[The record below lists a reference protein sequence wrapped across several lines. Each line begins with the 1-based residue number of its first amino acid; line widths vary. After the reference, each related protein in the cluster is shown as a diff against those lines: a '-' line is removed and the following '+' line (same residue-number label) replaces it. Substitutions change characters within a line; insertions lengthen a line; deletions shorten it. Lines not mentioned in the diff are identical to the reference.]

1 MTQAPPLLQSAPP
14 RPGPA
19 APRRAT
25 LSECLAIQARVI
37 GAVIM
42 RELHTRYGRDNIG
55 YLWLIAEP
63 LMLGSIISFLHA
75 GGRDNGIDPVA
86 FTVTGYCNFI
96 MFRGIV
102 NRSEGSLQVNLPLL
116 YHRMVTVFDITFGRA
131 LLEAAGS
138 ISAFAILMTYCVA
151 LGYAEFPARPLYLLM
166 GIGYIFWFSC
176 SISMIIAGGTHERS
190 FCERLVHPFSYFM
203 IPLSGAF
210 YMVSWIPERYR
221 YYLLLNPFPHMFEM
235 IRYGV
240 FADTNLEYV
249 DFGYVTAACSL
260 LTLFGLMAMRTVNSR
275 IHLS

>member
-1 MTQAPPLLQSAPP
+1 MTQTFPQST
-14 RPGPA
+14 
-19 APRRAT
+19 RRAT
-25 LSECLAIQARVI
+25 LRECLAIQARVI

-63 LMLGSIISFLHA
+63 LMLGTIISTLHS
-75 GGRDNGIDPVA
+75 GGHESGINPVA

-102 NRSEGSLQVNLPLL
+102 NRSEGSLHANLPLL

-131 LLEAAGS
+131 LLEAAGT
-138 ISAFAILMTYCVA
+138 ISAFTILLSFCVA
-151 LGYAEFPARPLYLLM
+151 LGFVGLPQRPLYM
-166 GIGYIFWFSC
+166 AAGIGYIFWFSFA
-176 SISMIIAGGTHERS
+176 ISMIIAGGTHDHSFWERM
-190 FCERLVHPFSYFM
+190 VHPFTYFM

-210 YMVSWIPERYR
+210 YMVGWIPEKYR
-221 YYLLLNPFPHMFEM
+221 YYLMFNPLPHMFEI

-240 FADTNLEYV
+240 FPNASLEYV
-249 DFGYVTAACSL
+249 DFGYISAACAV
-260 LTLFGLMAMRTVNSR
+260 LTLFGLLAMRSVKSR

>member
-1 MTQAPPLLQSAPP
+1 MIPSTTANPNPVAASRRPSLL
-14 RPGPA
+14 
-19 APRRAT
+19 
-25 LSECLAIQARVI
+25 ECLSIQARVI

-63 LMLGSIISFLHA
+63 LMLGSIISLLHS
-75 GGRDNGIDPVA
+75 GGSDNGIDPVA

-102 NRSEGSLQVNLPLL
+102 NRAEGSLHANLPLL

-138 ISAFAILMTYCVA
+138 ISAFTILMTFCIA
-151 LGYAEFPARPLYLLM
+151 LGYTDFPARPLYLAM
-166 GIGYIFWFSC
+166 GMGYIFWFSFA
-176 SISMIIAGGTHERS
+176 ISMIIAGGTHERS

-210 YMVSWIPERYR
+210 YMVGWIPEKYR
-221 YYLLLNPFPHMFEM
+221 YYLLFNPFPHMFEM

-240 FADTNLEYV
+240 FADASIEYV
-249 DFGYVTAACSL
+249 DFLYVTACCGI
-260 LTLFGLMAMRTVNSR
+260 LTLFGLMAMRTVKSR

>member
-1 MTQAPPLLQSAPP
+1 MTQLSTSPQAKQAQPGQALP
-14 RPGPA
+14 RHA
-19 APRRAT
+19 S
-25 LSECLAIQARVI
+25 LSKCLAIQARVI

-63 LMLGSIISFLHA
+63 LMLGSIISLLHS
-75 GGRDNGIDPVA
+75 GHSENGIDPVA

-102 NRSEGSLQVNLPLL
+102 NRAEGSLHANLPLL

-131 LLEAAGS
+131 LLEAAGTT
-138 ISAFAILMTYCVA
+138 SAFAILLTFCIA
-151 LGYAEFPARPLYLLM
+151 LDYTDFPARPLYLLIGM
-166 GIGYIFWFSC
+166 GYIFWFSFA
-176 SISMIIAGGTHERS
+176 ISMIIAGGTHERP

-210 YMVSWIPERYR
+210 YMVAWIPAKYR
-221 YYLLLNPFPHMFEM
+221 YYLMFNPFPHMFEM

-240 FADTNLEYV
+240 FADANLEFV
-249 DFGYVTAACSL
+249 DFGYVTAACAV
-260 LTLFGLMAMRTVNSR
+260 LTLFGLMTMRTVNAR

>member
-1 MTQAPPLLQSAPP
+1 MIPSPNAQPNPSVSSQRPSLL
-14 RPGPA
+14 
-19 APRRAT
+19 
-25 LSECLAIQARVI
+25 ECLSIQARVI

-63 LMLGSIISFLHA
+63 LMLGSIISLLHS
-75 GGRDNGIDPVA
+75 GGSDNGIDPVA

-102 NRSEGSLQVNLPLL
+102 NRAEGSLHANLPLL

-138 ISAFAILMTYCVA
+138 ISAFTILLTFCIA
-151 LGYAEFPARPLYLLM
+151 LGYTDLPARPLYLAM
-166 GIGYIFWFSC
+166 GMGYIFWFSLA
-176 SISMIIAGGTHERS
+176 ISMIIAGGTHERS

-210 YMVSWIPERYR
+210 YMVGWIPEKYR
-221 YYLLLNPFPHMFEM
+221 YYLMFNPFPHMFEM

-240 FADTNLEYV
+240 FADASIEYV
-249 DFGYVTAACSL
+249 DIPYVTACCAV
-260 LTLFGLMAMRTVNSR
+260 LTLFGLIAMKTVKSR

>member
-1 MTQAPPLLQSAPP
+1 MTELSLQ
-14 RPGPA
+14 PA
-19 APRRAT
+19 RRRAS

-63 LMLGSIISFLHA
+63 LMLGTIISVLHSGSGSH
-75 GGRDNGIDPVA
+75 GGGIHPVA
-86 FTVTGYCNFI
+86 FTVVGYCNFI

-102 NRSEGSLQVNLPLL
+102 NRSEGSLHSNLPLL

-131 LLEAAGS
+131 LLEVAGT
-138 ISAFAILMTYCVA
+138 ISAFAILMVFCVM
-151 LGYAEFPARPLYLLM
+151 LDYAAPPERPLYLAAGL
-166 GIGYIFWFSC
+166 GYLFWFSFAL
-176 SISMIIAGGTHERS
+176 SMIIAGGSHDRTLWERM
-190 FCERLVHPFSYFM
+190 VHPFTYFM

-210 YMVSWIPERYR
+210 YMVGWIPEKYR
-221 YYLLLNPFPHMFEM
+221 YYLLFSPLPHAMEI

-240 FADTNLEYV
+240 FPSATLEYV
-249 DFGYVTAACSL
+249 DFGYVNAVCAV
-260 LTLFGLMAMRTVNSR
+260 LTIFGLLAMRSVKSR